1 MTFLVKMIFSLW
13 TWISDLHWGK
23 FHFEADSHKQDFK
36 PYMQKD
42 FSISLSGLYNS
53 LEGGGRP
60 SHLGREGPCS
70 PSLLLSQWPCPLLR
84 PTEGHVEQGNSNW
97 KKKNKHWA
105 APAPRITE
113 VGEGWAPVWRRARN
127 QRKPAGDDTL
137 FLFLFFN
144 FLFKGDILGEVKCIR
159 RWTFTNWA
167 PLCNLYPDQKTEHD
181 QPLEGLLVA
190 PSSH

>member
-1 MTFLVKMIFSLW
+1 MTFLVKIIFSLW
-13 TWISDLHWGK
+13 TGISDLHWGE

-42 FSISLSGLYNS
+42 FSISLSGLHNS
-53 LEGGGRP
+53 LEGGGETFP
-60 SHLGREGPCS
+60 LGQGR
-70 PSLLLSQWPCPLLR
+70 SLLPFPVAFPVALPSSPANRWSR
-84 PTEGHVEQGNSNW
+84 WAGEQQLEE
-97 KKKNKHWA
+97 KNKHWA
-105 APAPRITE
+105 APAPCITE

-167 PLCNLYPDQKTEHD
+167 PLCNWYPDQKTEHD

>member
-1 MTFLVKMIFSLW
+1 MTYTGGNFILKQILINKILNLTCRRTFLFPCQVCITLWRVGGDLPTWAGKVPAPLPCCFPSGPALFS
-13 TWISDLHWGK
+13 
-23 FHFEADSHKQDFK
+23 
-36 PYMQKD
+36 
-42 FSISLSGLYNS
+42 
-53 LEGGGRP
+53 
-60 SHLGREGPCS
+60 
-70 PSLLLSQWPCPLLR
+70 SQQM
-84 PTEGHVEQGNSNW
+84 EE
-97 KKKNKHWA
+97 KNKHWA

-127 QRKPAGDDTL
+127 QRKPAGDNTL

-167 PLCNLYPDQKTEHD
+167 PLCNWYPDQKAEHD